1 MCSRVLGTTKIWGCP
16 TPAFSSGKSART
28 VPNQEASR
36 LHALSPF
43 LSPPPPL
50 KTLQL
55 SNSMHP
61 QYISFQILLALKC
74 SSYNALFC
82 QGLDLIDDSSNRNV
96 KNSSTKND
104 DSTNSSS
111 SNDGN
116 NNNNNDNNNGDTNI
130 DNNNKVDNCVN
141 VEDNQTALEIT
152 PASSYLQHLKVLINS
167 RKWLRIEFDQ
177 CKGVES
183 LFCDFKERRLD
194 ETESSSSGLTT
205 NTNTC
210 TNRESTSTAAA
221 TCTTEVVFLSLKF
234 PRSSKFAKVNASC
247 AYSYDEDRHAN
258 FFTNL
263 WNYWRVQKLDL
274 SMEFSPA
281 WTKEFCRSLCN
292 DGENDNHSHNTMD
305 KTNPKKSGLEELQ
318 LHPAC
323 TWHRQSETAKREDG
337 DDRSSNSCSPPQS
350 GNRNQTSSSDCSNA
364 VITRTIAENDD
375 DMDCWELFCRQLPI
389 NHPRLKHL
397 TIQCKARDEDLAYL
411 IKHGISSPP
420 FLALETLR
428 FGKMCSCGDLSLVAL
443 ARALTLTTATTIAS
457 TINDEVSPCYS
468 QRLKILSMSSGT
480 KLPSSSS
487 ALLAD
492 IHQQQRGLV
501 DVCHALETTTALTHL
516 EIFDYVLDQT
526 ELRVL
531 LESLVKNGGSIERL
545 SLLTCGVTSPVVYK
559 TFQECLTRNQLPFLK
574 VLLLPEPASKF
585 LGKALEFNT
594 SIESINYSR
603 GGSPNLRYYLDL
615 NRGGRRILTNATT
628 NTNTDAASTKNSNRH
643 FTSSNSTASENT
655 VPTIS
660 PALYPRI
667 LDRASHM
674 KKHGYLGTDKRR
686 YDVVYCL
693 LRNRIL
699 LEL

>member
-16 TPAFSSGKSART
+16 TPAYART
-28 VPNQEASR
+28 IPNQDASR
-36 LHALSPF
+36 LSLLPSP
-43 LSPPPPL
+43 LPPPAL

-74 SSYNALFC
+74 CSYNALVC
-82 QGLDLIDDSSNRNV
+82 QGLELIDDSSNRSV
-96 KNSSTKND
+96 KNSNAKND
-104 DSTNSSS
+104 NSTNSGSR
-111 SNDGN
+111 SNGN
-116 NNNNNDNNNGDTNI
+116 NNNT
-130 DNNNKVDNCVN
+130 KVGNRVD
-141 VEDNQTALEIT
+141 VEDNQIASEIT
-152 PASSYLQHLKVLINS
+152 PASSYLQHLKALINS
-167 RKWLRIEFDQ
+167 RNWLRIEFDQ

-183 LFCDFKERRLD
+183 LFCDFKERRPD
-194 ETESSSSGLTT
+194 ENETTEST
-205 NTNTC
+205 NTVAD
-210 TNRESTSTAAA
+210 TATA
-221 TCTTEVVFLSLKF
+221 TATAPCTTQVVFLSLKF
-234 PRSSKFAKVNASC
+234 PRSSKVANDNC
-247 AYSYDEDRHAN
+247 AHSYDEDRHAN

-263 WNYWRVQKLDL
+263 WNHWRVQKLEL
-274 SMEFSPA
+274 SMEFTPA

-292 DGENDNHSHNTMD
+292 DGDYDDDDDENDNHNHNTMD
-305 KTNPKKSGLEELQ
+305 KTNPKNLGLEELQ

-323 TWHRQSETAKREDG
+323 TWHRRSETAKREDG
-337 DDRSSNSCSPPQS
+337 NDRSSNSCSTAQS
-350 GNRNQTSSSDCSNA
+350 GNGNGNQATPSDA
-364 VITRTIAENDD
+364 VTTRTITDNNDD
-375 DMDCWELFCRQLPI
+375 EMDCWELFCRRLPI

-411 IKHGISSPP
+411 IKYSISSPP

-428 FGKMCSCGDLSLVAL
+428 FGKMCSGGDLSLVAL
-443 ARALTLTTATTIAS
+443 ARALTTTTTSATTIES
-457 TINDEVSPCYS
+457 PTNDKVSPCFS
-468 QRLKILSMSSGT
+468 QRLKILSISSGT
-480 KLPSSSS
+480 KLLSSSP

-492 IHQQQRGLV
+492 IHHRQRGLV
-501 DVCHALETTTALTHL
+501 DACHALETATALTHL
-516 EIFDYVLDQT
+516 ELSDYVLDQT

-545 SLLTCGVTSPVVYK
+545 SLLTCGVTSPVVYE

-603 GGSPNLRYYLDL
+603 GGSPTLRYYLDL
-615 NRGGRRILTNATT
+615 NRGGRRILTNT
-628 NTNTDAASTKNSNRH
+628 NSNSNSNAAITKHENHH
-643 FTSSNSTASENT
+643 FTSSNSTASEHA